1 MTQALNQTLLAR
13 ATAKLG
19 PQASLAVGLLV
30 LAMLLAMPL
39 IMPLTRLIPSGTMC
53 RLCKAPVVQ
62 LASAKRLVCAIWRL

>member
-30 LAMLLAMPL
+30 LAVLLAMPL
-39 IMPLTRLIPSGTMC
+39 ATGMVDSNRMDNF
-53 RLCKAPVVQ
+53 
-62 LASAKRLVCAIWRL
+62 